1 MRKYIIP
8 IIAVLLTAVSCQKEN
23 FKTDALSAARQIYNE
38 YADVD
43 GLTVALIGNY
53 ATKGD
58 TINAVMIQAQNNEA
72 WASLLEEFGV
82 EQQAEEGASVS
93 SLSVNYFHVD
103 TIIGDMDEYFDEIL
117 HSLTSEL
124 PHYDSSII
132 VRKHQ
137 SWEKG
142 MKIAD
147 TTIVET
153 ETGFSPNER
162 LIGAAVSDHQTG
174 YITHAE
180 SDEMTLWLF
189 FYSNESQYRSIMDRI
204 NDR

>member
-1 MRKYIIP
+1 MKKYIIP
-8 IIAVLLTAVSCQKEN
+8 IIVVLLTAVSCQKEN
-23 FKTDALSAARQIYNE
+23 YGTDAISAARQIYKE

-72 WASLLEEFGV
+72 WASLLKEFDV
-82 EQQAEEGASVS
+82 EQLSKEGAMVS
-93 SLSVNYFHVD
+93 SLSVNYFPVD
-103 TIIGDMDEYFDEIL
+103 TITGDMDEYFDEIL

-124 PHYDSSII
+124 PHYDSSIV

-142 MKIAD
+142 VKVTD

-153 ETGFSPNER
+153 EAGFSPNER
-162 LIGAAVSDHQTG
+162 LLGAAVSNHQTG

-204 NDR
+204 NNR

>member
-1 MRKYIIP
+1 MKKYIIQ

-23 FKTDALSAARQIYNE
+23 AESESLSAARQIYNQ

-43 GLTVALIGNY
+43 GLTVALVGNY
-53 ATKGD
+53 ASKGD

-72 WASLLEEFGV
+72 WASLLDEFDV
-82 EQQAEEGASVS
+82 EQQSEEGARVS

-103 TIIGDMDEYFDEIL
+103 TIVGDMDEYFDEIL

-142 MKIAD
+142 VKMVD

-153 ETGFSPNER
+153 EAGFSPNER
-162 LIGAAVSDHQTG
+162 LISAAVSDRQTG

-189 FYSNESQYRSIMDRI
+189 FYSNESQFKSIMDRI
-204 NDR
+204 K

>member
-23 FKTDALSAARQIYNE
+23 FETDALSAARQIYNE

-82 EQQAEEGASVS
+82 EQQAEEGARVS

-124 PHYDSSII
+124 PNYDSSII

-142 MKIAD
+142 VKMAD

-162 LIGAAVSDHQTG
+162 LIGAAISDHQTG